1 MEYQKFINKFILT
14 LNEKNRKVFLLRAQG
29 LTQAEIAKEI
39 ECENHSAVSKR
50 LKRIYQDY
58 EEFKK
63 EYQKRK
69 R

>member
-1 MEYQKFINKFILT
+1 MKGVCMCDFDCIYY
-14 LNEKNRKVFLLRAQG
+14 G
-29 LTQAEIAKEI
+29 HCDKEI